1 MQKDERET
9 WREMEKDE
17 RNMKAVDL
25 ESSRNMET
33 DEKHEEKWRKTREI
47 WRQMKKYGDR

>member
-1 MQKDERET
+1 
-9 WREMEKDE
+9 MEKDE

-33 DEKHEEKWRKTREI
+33 WETWRKMEKDERNMEADEEI
-47 WRQMKKYGDR
+47 WRQVT